1 MPACTKYSSQISIKD
16 NLIEN
21 KEKLNDL
28 NDQILSN
35 QQKHIPSFSSTR
47 STSTYDMNN
56 DKDYYQPP
64 FNSMKTS
71 NKTSDRSS
79 SDADIRFTRKK
90 LGESAKTGYILI
102 AAFLGTIFTFQ
113 CENLSSLMWEI
124 FHYKIKLQLFYFYR
138 VSSFT
143 PDVSVEPD

>member
-1 MPACTKYSSQISIKD
+1 VKSHQTSSSMPACTKYSSQVSIID

-28 NDQILSN
+28 NDQILNN

-47 STSTYDMNN
+47 SMSTTYDIN

-71 NKTSDRSS
+71 NKTSDHSS

-90 LGESAKTGYILI
+90 LGEKTKAGYILI
-102 AAFLGTIFTFQ
+102 AAFLGM
-113 CENLSSLMWEI
+113 N
-124 FHYKIKLQLFYFYR
+124 
-138 VSSFT
+138 
-143 PDVSVEPD
+143 